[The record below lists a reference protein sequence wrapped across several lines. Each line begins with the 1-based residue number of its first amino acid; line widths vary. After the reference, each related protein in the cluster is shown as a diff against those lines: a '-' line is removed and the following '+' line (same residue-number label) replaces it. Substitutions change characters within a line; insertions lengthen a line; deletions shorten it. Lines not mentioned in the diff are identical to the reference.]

1 MVEFLERTLRPELSS
16 HTIITWGGHATGN
29 GAKVERC
36 IGWWIVRGGAA
47 CSHRGRH
54 SPDPDEIC
62 QNQWKLLFSTV
73 HPSGQPQHLMHP
85 TPVAFSSGSYRQWG
99 KELGDIW
106 SSFRG
111 ISMTHWF
118 QMITTIQINS
128 NIEAKGQC
136 QDYWKFIGFTEVI
149 QTLGEHAEITCNF
162 PMEKEVC
169 SILRQ

>member
-1 MVEFLERTLRPELSS
+1 MVEFLECTLRPELSHNHNLRRPCS
-16 HTIITWGGHATGN
+16 GQWCKCRKMHRMMNSG
-29 GAKVERC
+29 
-36 IGWWIVRGGAA
+36 VRGGAA
-47 CSHRGRH
+47 CSHRG
-54 SPDPDEIC
+54 SPDSDEIC
-62 QNQWKLLFSTV
+62 QNQWKSLFSTV
-73 HPSGQPQHLMHP
+73 HPCGRPQHLIHP
-85 TPVAFSSGSYRQWG
+85 SPAAFSSGSYRQWG

-136 QDYWKFIGFTEVI
+136 QDYWKFIGFSEVI